1 LCLCKD
7 LGEGNL
13 KKVVSLFRDVPFFS
27 TVRPHLPLLRC
38 AASEDVSRKI
48 YCPEWVQNFIHF
60 VIPFYYELNQICK
73 LLTTNN
79 DVLRKPPVPAMP
91 DSTKQRTRENEKE
104 HYRISVR
111 DEADEQALMDE
122 SLTVMTI

>member
-1 LCLCKD
+1 LPFRFLCVSAKE

-13 KKVVSLFRDVPFFS
+13 KKVVSLFKDVPLFS
-27 TVRPHLPLLRC
+27 TVRPRLPLLRC
-38 AASEDVSRKI
+38 AAPEDVSRKI

-73 LLTTNN
+73 LLTTNI

-91 DSTKQRTRENEKE
+91 DSTKQKTRENEKE
-104 HYRISVR
+104 HYRISVE
-111 DEADEQALMDE
+111 DEADEQA
-122 SLTVMTI
+122 